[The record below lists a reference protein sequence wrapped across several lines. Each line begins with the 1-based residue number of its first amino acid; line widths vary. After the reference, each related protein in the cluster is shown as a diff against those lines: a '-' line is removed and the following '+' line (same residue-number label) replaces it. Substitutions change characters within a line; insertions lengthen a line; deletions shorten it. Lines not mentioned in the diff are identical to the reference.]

1 MSNLLQIDKPLVS
14 VNWLCENLNAT
25 NLVVLNGTLPKV
37 TASNSTEII
46 EEFQIPNTR
55 FLDLKK
61 VFSVQGADFPN
72 TVLPENDFENEAQ
85 KLGINKDS
93 CIIVYDEYGIYSA
106 PRVWWLFKNFGF
118 ENIAVLN
125 GGFPGWKKEDFLVE
139 QKSIS
144 HFSKGNF
151 KSNYKSGL
159 LVDSNLVLDSIEDSS
174 IQILDARS
182 AGRFN
187 ATAPEPRP
195 EVRSGHIPNS
205 KSLPYSSIISEGKM
219 KSNKELKLL
228 FNDVNSENRNMVFSC
243 GSGITAC
250 VLALGATIAG
260 YENLAVY
267 DGSWTEWGSL
277 SHLPIEK

>member
-25 NLVVLNGTLPKV
+25 NLVVLNATLPKV

-55 FLDLKK
+55 FFDLKK
-61 VFSVQGADFPN
+61 VFSMQGADFPN
-72 TVLPENDFENEAQ
+72 TVLPENDFEKEVQ

-118 ENIAVLN
+118 ENVAVLN
-125 GGFPGWKKEDFLVE
+125 GGFPAWKKENFLVE
-139 QKSIS
+139 QKSTFN
-144 HFSKGNF
+144 FSKGNF
-151 KSNYKSGL
+151 KANYKSGL
-159 LVDSNLVLDSIEDSS
+159 LVDLNLVLSSIEDSS

-182 AGRFN
+182 TGRFN
-187 ATAPEPRP
+187 ASAPEPRT

-205 KSLPYSSIISEGKM
+205 KSLPYSSIISDGKM
-219 KSNKELKLL
+219 KSNEELKLL
-228 FNDVNSENRNMVFSC
+228 FNDVNSENRNMIFSC

-260 YENLAVY
+260 YESLAVY